1 VSAARST
8 TAHAPHAWGMM
19 RAALLH
25 GLDAWL
31 VENELYREVV
41 PPTMLAQITKEDLQ
55 LVCWEVVGL

>member
-1 VSAARST
+1 
-8 TAHAPHAWGMM
+8 MM

-31 VENELYREVV
+31 VENELYREVT